1 MKNFGFGCMRLPMN
15 GNEVDTEQFKQM
27 IDRFL
32 EEGFT
37 YFDTAHGYLD
47 GKSETAIR
55 ECLTARYPR
64 ERYQLTDKLTQN
76 YFEKEEDIRPF
87 FESQLAACGVTYFD
101 YYLMHA
107 MTAEYYPKY
116 VACHA
121 FEIAQEL
128 KAEGKIRH
136 IGMSFH
142 DKAQVLDRILSE
154 HPEIEV
160 VRLQFS
166 YAD

>member
-1 MKNFGFGCMRLPMN
+1 
-15 GNEVDTEQFKQM
+15 
-27 IDRFL
+27 
-32 EEGFT
+32 
-37 YFDTAHGYLD
+37 
-47 GKSETAIR
+47 
-55 ECLTARYPR
+55 
-64 ERYQLTDKLTQN
+64 
-76 YFEKEEDIRPF
+76 
-87 FESQLAACGVTYFD
+87 
-101 YYLMHA
+101 MHA

-160 VRLQFS
+160 VQLQFNYADYDDPGIQS
-166 YAD
+166 YACYQVCEKYHKPVIVMEPVKGGSLINLPEEAKKVLTI